1 MTLFHV
7 VSRYHSSS
15 VYGEHNVIFHI
26 CSPLFAF
33 RPAPCKNT
41 ANHVFSHISVA
52 INSARCVQ
60 HLSHTGACHSLH
72 LKHSCPDLKSPNGL
86 LPTVWA
92 MRNKWDV
99 LPSPIVPL
107 PLAPFFQFWVHLPGI
122 ICRCLQLY
130 FFHRQ
135 TIKAIRM
142 LYQLLDG
149 NQDCC
154 MWPSHLNSDYASI
167 RTGMK
172 AQACRQLMLLFGL
185 CRPGAFRV
193 GATNLFH
200 RLTCDNIGS
209 CCWHPAPD
217 TIIQTQQ
224 CYIIF
229 ICVGRG
235 DGGQLNMAV
244 LLLPILWLGESHA
257 ASESREE
264 VLQNKQEVS
273 EQSTNPS
280 HNSIHSHSIH

>member
-1 MTLFHV
+1 MQSLQCRKPVSKLCNQVEMTLFHV
-7 VSRYHSSS
+7 VSRYHSST

-41 ANHVFSHISVA
+41 ASHVFSHISVA

-130 FFHRQ
+130 FFSIARPSRQ
-135 TIKAIRM
+135 SECWINYWMETKTA
-142 LYQLLDG
+142 
-149 NQDCC
+149 
-154 MWPSHLNSDYASI
+154 
-167 RTGMK
+167 
-172 AQACRQLMLLFGL
+172 AC
-185 CRPGAFRV
+185 
-193 GATNLFH
+193 
-200 RLTCDNIGS
+200 
-209 CCWHPAPD
+209 
-217 TIIQTQQ
+217 
-224 CYIIF
+224 
-229 ICVGRG
+229 
-235 DGGQLNMAV
+235 GQV
-244 LLLPILWLGESHA
+244 
-257 ASESREE
+257 
-264 VLQNKQEVS
+264 
-273 EQSTNPS
+273 T
-280 HNSIHSHSIH
+280 